1 MSQSIGTTSPKAAAG
16 EGLFENALS
25 ASVNLSFFNAGF
37 HAGFFSN
44 RASLKPGARA

>member
-1 MSQSIGTTSPKAAAG
+1 MAKQVDPLGSPTRY
-16 EGLFENALS
+16 LTQH
-25 ASVNLSFFNAGF
+25 NLSFFNAGF